1 MGKKKKKRKSQKGI
15 RMGPAPLEGGCES
28 GKIPV
33 PWEASSQAERLAGTE
48 GELQSLRGECSS
60 WWAAVGAGG
69 DLHEWS
75 VPTPCCPQLEACIH
89 WCGLG
94 AGTWASEIQPR
105 ERTGA
110 GCVKTAWVW
119 GGWRLESSTTTNE
132 TVWQKPEPSWS
143 PVTIVWWRTR
153 GGAEL
158 RL

>member
-1 MGKKKKKRKSQKGI
+1 MGEEKFLSLGS
-15 RMGPAPLEGGCES
+15 PLTGREVGQDG
-28 GKIPV
+28 
-33 PWEASSQAERLAGTE
+33 

-105 ERTGA
+105 ERTGDGQPRLA
-110 GCVKTAWVW
+110 GIRLQPQLRVCV
-119 GGWRLESSTTTNE
+119 
-132 TVWQKPEPSWS
+132 QKSQLP
-143 PVTIVWWRTR
+143 
-153 GGAEL
+153 
-158 RL
+158 